1 MAILSV
7 SSDNMLDAQ
16 SEFVQLLTAAQPR
29 LYSYIST
36 LLGNVHDASNVL
48 QETNVALWAKSS
60 EFEIGSN
67 FLAWSREV
75 AYYKALSYVR
85 DRKRDRLIVNH
96 ALVEQIFARHESRDE
111 DERRIALRHCLSQ
124 LDPRQRDLLRRR
136 YTDGDSM
143 DQLARHQNRSV
154 AAVKMALKRVRTF
167 LLGCIN
173 RRIALSQ

>member
-1 MAILSV
+1 
-7 SSDNMLDAQ
+7 MLDAQ

-29 LYSYIST
+29 LFSYVST

-60 EFEIGSN
+60 EFQLGTS
-67 FLAWSREV
+67 FLAWAREV

-96 ALVEQIFARHESRDE
+96 ALVEQIFARHDSRDE

-143 DQLARHQNRSV
+143 DQLAQHQNRTV
-154 AAVKMALKRVRTF
+154 PAVKMALKRVRTF
-167 LLGCIN
+167 LMGCIN
-173 RRIALSQ
+173 RRIAMSQ